1 MECLSELT
9 VFVSQVFGRPPEQHS
24 ENPRVPQNSSKT
36 TVLVHT
42 LLSKALP
49 EHLYPN
55 TYPSHF

>member
-1 MECLSELT
+1 MERLKEFT
-9 VFVSQVFGRPPEQHS
+9 VFVNQVFGRPPEQHLK
-24 ENPRVPQNSSKT
+24 NPRVPQNSSKT

-55 TYPSHF
+55 TNPSHF